1 MKKFLKWVGGIILF
15 FLLLAISLVGPIDR
29 SPLEEK
35 SFYKE
40 MMAELDTIMPV
51 SHHATQVLKAGW
63 SRANITPNYSMPMAG
78 YIPRPRFESVHDSLY
93 TRIVAIDNGSI
104 TCYFIST
111 DLLLFPPDLR
121 DRINEKIAAKG
132 WKDFFLYLSATHTH
146 NGVGGWHSS
155 VLGKAVLGDYH
166 EEWIEET
173 AQLIVQK
180 MEEAYASRLESKIAY
195 FENDVSE
202 SVENRIAFD
211 KGDIDGL
218 VRGFSI
224 ERVDSTKGIVFTF
237 SAHATSIGKD
247 NLVLSGDYPAAAIE
261 QLKAKGWD
269 FGMYMAGMVGSHR
282 FRWVPEKDFDAVAV
296 EAKLLTDKIG
306 SASFITLEDSIEI
319 KTVNV
324 PIQFGP
330 SQLRFEKNWKVRDW
344 AFRLFVNPL
353 EGEITYLQLG
363 NLVFMGTP
371 CDFSGELYT
380 REKMGSLVQ
389 QLNKK
394 LIITSFNGD
403 YNGYITY
410 DPHYETLA
418 KEEVRAMNWVGP
430 HYGKYF
436 SHIIERLL
444 NKN

>member
-1 MKKFLKWVGGIILF
+1 MKKFLKWIGGIILF
-15 FLLLAISLVGPIDR
+15 FLLLAISLVGPIDW

-40 MMAELDTIMPV
+40 MMVELDTIKPV
-51 SHHATQVLKAGW
+51 FHPATQTLKAGW
-63 SRANITPNYSMPMAG
+63 SKANITPHYAMPMAG
-78 YIPRPRFESVHDSLY
+78 YTQRPRFESVHDSLF

-104 TCYFIST
+104 TCYFIT
-111 DLLLFPPDLR
+111 ADLLLFPPDLR

-155 VLGKAVLGDYH
+155 VLGRVALGEYH

-173 AQLIVQK
+173 AQSIVMK
-180 MEEAYASRLESKIAY
+180 MEAAYASRLESQIAY

-211 KGDIDGL
+211 NGEIDGI

-224 ERVDSTKGIVFTF
+224 ARADSTKGIVFTF
-237 SAHATSIGKD
+237 SAHATSIGKN
-247 NLVLSGDYPAAAIE
+247 NLILSGDYPAVAIE
-261 QLKAKGWD
+261 QLKEKGWD

-282 FRWVPEKDFDAVAV
+282 FKWVPEKDFEAVDV
-296 EAKLLTDKIG
+296 MAKMLTDKIL
-306 SASFITLEDSIEI
+306 SAPFIKMKDSIEI
-319 KTVNV
+319 KTMNV

-330 SQLRFEKNWKVRDW
+330 SQLRIHKDWKVRDW
-344 AFRLFVNPL
+344 AFRLLANRL
-353 EGEITYLQLG
+353 EGDVTYLQLG
-363 NLVFMGTP
+363 NITFMGTP
-371 CDFSGELYT
+371 CDFSGELFT
-380 REKMGSLVQ
+380 REKLGVVAQ
-389 QLNKK
+389 TFDKK

-403 YNGYITY
+403 YVGYITY
-410 DPHYETLA
+410 DPHYEKLK
-418 KEEVRAMNWVGP
+418 KEEVMALNWVGP

-444 NKN
+444 MKN